1 MNDILK
7 LFFSMSLSGTLL
19 ILALFLAKPLYRERT
34 SRQWQ
39 YYVWLIVI
47 ARLLLP
53 FSPLESISG
62 MLVGQAE
69 QAILQLESAQEP
81 KSAAVQGNGTVETK
95 NNLAGTTNSPIK
107 NGLAGTTNSLPE
119 AEAGY
124 VEDKNYFS
132 GLISSNAVQN
142 NGYASQNSNTNTKN
156 NQETT
161 IVTKAFSHLWVVW
174 LGVAVILFVRK
185 VTIYQSFVKYMT
197 ASREEVSDIRLLNT
211 LAEAGSQINVKR
223 PVELYTNKLV
233 SSPLLIGFF
242 HPCIVFPSMEL
253 SDTDFVYTVWHELTH
268 YKRLDMFYKWL
279 LQLTM
284 CLHWFNPLVWMMGRE
299 LGRACELACD
309 EAVISGLDEQGRRA
323 YGDTLLHAL
332 KAEGCC
338 QSPFTS
344 VMLSEDAEQIKER
357 LCVIMNFKK
366 SSKLTILLSVLFT
379 AALFAGATTAGAAV
393 PTNKQPEQP
402 AAVSSN
408 KSGSKQ
414 TAAVSSSKSSNT
426 YTKLAEKYYKAENFP
441 AFAEVFSRLDETSQK
456 TWLKKIYKDGEI
468 ALFSASLDGL
478 KDNSPLVDFFAKKA
492 YQDGDASFF
501 SVLTD
506 HMDRKTL
513 KSWLSKA
520 EKDKQTAFQ
529 MMLYDALDMEQERNK
544 KEAELDKQRIAEYKE
559 HGITVKGKSYYYK
572 GKLVK
577 IFMDIRKDS
586 SFYTLD
592 INPKGTVNVKVTRDA
607 AGKIKK
613 VGRMGKA
620 EAKELLG
627 DWNEE
632 KEDKEQKNELET
644 ALTQAGGVKVTAP
657 INISKVKNGEYVW
670 IGTYSLAENDKI
682 YYNVSAKNGKHLAVG
697 FAKAG
702 IDNPSTTYV
711 TVSNKRTDGKLEV
724 KSGPHVWKKPLK
736 SGKYRLFIHT
746 KGGDLEKV
754 SGAVVIVKAEEV

>member
-1 MNDILK
+1 MGKRGKRVMADILK
-7 LFFSMSLSGTLL
+7 LFFSMSLSGALL
-19 ILALFLAKPLYRERT
+19 ILALFLTKPLYRERT

-69 QAILQLESAQEP
+69 QTILQLESAQEP
-81 KSAAVQGNGTVETK
+81 KSAAVQGNGTAETK

-119 AEAGY
+119 TEAGY
-124 VEDKNYFS
+124 VGDKNDFS

-142 NGYASQNSNTNTKN
+142 NGYASQNSNTNAKN

-161 IVTKAFSHLWVVW
+161 IVAKAFSHLWVVW

-197 ASREEVSDIRLLNT
+197 ASREEVSDIRLLNA

-332 KAEGCC
+332 KAESRY

-366 SSKLTILLSVLFT
+366 SSKLTILLSILFT

-402 AAVSSN
+402 AAVSSSKSGSKQTAAVSSN

-441 AFAEVFSRLDETSQK
+441 AFAEVFSKLDKASQK

-478 KDNSPLVDFFAKKA
+478 KGNSPLIDFFAKKA
-492 YQDGDASFF
+492 YQDGEASFF

-506 HMDRKTL
+506 HMDRKAL
-513 KSWLSKA
+513 MSWLSKA

-529 MMLYDALDMEQERNK
+529 MMLYDALDMKQERNK

-572 GKLVK
+572 GKLVE

-613 VGRMGKA
+613 VRRMGKA

-632 KEDKEQKNELET
+632 KDEKDELGYGDEFDPSDYTLYMRKFLKN
-644 ALTQAGGVKVTAP
+644 
-657 INISKVKNGEYVW
+657 N
-670 IGTYSLAENDKI
+670 
-682 YYNVSAKNGKHLAVG
+682 
-697 FAKAG
+697 
-702 IDNPSTTYV
+702 
-711 TVSNKRTDGKLEV
+711 
-724 KSGPHVWKKPLK
+724 
-736 SGKYRLFIHT
+736 
-746 KGGDLEKV
+746 
-754 SGAVVIVKAEEV
+754 

>member
-1 MNDILK
+1 MADILK
-7 LFFSMSLSGTLL
+7 LFFSMSLSGALL
-19 ILALFLAKPLYRERT
+19 ILALFLTKPLYRERT

-69 QAILQLESAQEP
+69 QTILQLESAQEP
-81 KSAAVQGNGTVETK
+81 KSAAVQGNGTAETK

-119 AEAGY
+119 TEAGY
-124 VEDKNYFS
+124 VGDKNDFS

-142 NGYASQNSNTNTKN
+142 NGYASQNSNTNAKN

-161 IVTKAFSHLWVVW
+161 IVAKAFSHLWVVW

-197 ASREEVSDIRLLNT
+197 ASREEVSDIRLLNA

-332 KAEGCC
+332 KAESRY

-366 SSKLTILLSVLFT
+366 SSKLTILLSILFT

-402 AAVSSN
+402 AAVSSSKSGSKQTAAVSSN

-441 AFAEVFSRLDETSQK
+441 AFAEVFSKLDKASQK

-478 KDNSPLVDFFAKKA
+478 KGNSPLIDFFAKKA
-492 YQDGDASFF
+492 YQDGEASFF

-506 HMDRKTL
+506 HMDRKAL
-513 KSWLSKA
+513 MSWLSKA

-529 MMLYDALDMEQERNK
+529 MMLYDALDMKQERNK

-572 GKLVK
+572 GKLVE

-613 VGRMGKA
+613 VRRMGKA

-632 KEDKEQKNELET
+632 KDEKDELGYGDEFDPSDYTLYMRKFLKN
-644 ALTQAGGVKVTAP
+644 
-657 INISKVKNGEYVW
+657 N
-670 IGTYSLAENDKI
+670 
-682 YYNVSAKNGKHLAVG
+682 
-697 FAKAG
+697 
-702 IDNPSTTYV
+702 
-711 TVSNKRTDGKLEV
+711 
-724 KSGPHVWKKPLK
+724 
-736 SGKYRLFIHT
+736 
-746 KGGDLEKV
+746 
-754 SGAVVIVKAEEV
+754 

>member
-1 MNDILK
+1 MNDILI
-7 LFFSMSLSGTLL
+7 LFFSMSLSGSLL

-53 FSPLESISG
+53 FSPLKSISG
-62 MLVGQAE
+62 MLVRRTE
-69 QAILQLESAQEP
+69 QDILQFGSAQEP
-81 KSAAVQGNGTVETK
+81 KSAAVRRNGTAETK

-119 AEAGY
+119 TEAGY
-124 VEDKNYFS
+124 VEDKNDFS
-132 GLISSNAVQN
+132 GRISSNVVQN
-142 NGYASQNSNTNTKN
+142 NGYASQNSNS
-156 NQETT
+156 T
-161 IVTKAFSHLWVVW
+161 IVAKAFSHLWVVW
-174 LGVAVILFVRK
+174 LGVAVILLVRK

-197 ASREEVSDIRLLNT
+197 ASREEVSDIRLLNA
-211 LAEAGSQINVKR
+211 LAEAGSQMSVKR

-253 SDTDFVYTVWHELTH
+253 SDTNFVYTVWHELTH
-268 YKRLDMFYKWL
+268 YKRLDLFYKWL
-279 LQLTM
+279 VQLTI

-332 KAEGCC
+332 KVGSRC

-366 SSKLTILLSVLFT
+366 SSKLTILLSISFT
-379 AALFAGATTAGAAV
+379 VALFAGATTAGAAV
-393 PTNKQPEQP
+393 PMNKQTDQP
-402 AAVSSN
+402 AAVSSSKSGSKQTAAVSSN

-414 TAAVSSSKSSNT
+414 TAAVSSSKSSNK
-426 YTKLAEKYYKAENFP
+426 YTKLAEKYYEAENFP
-441 AFAEVFSRLDETSQK
+441 AFAEVFSKLDKASQK
-456 TWLKKIYKDGEI
+456 TWLEKIYKDGEI

-478 KDNSPLVDFFAKKA
+478 KDNSPLIDFFTKKA
-492 YQDGDASFF
+492 YQDGEISFF

-506 HMDRKTL
+506 HMDRKAL

-529 MMLYDALDMEQERNK
+529 MMLYDALDMDEERNK

-632 KEDKEQKNELET
+632 KEQ
-644 ALTQAGGVKVTAP
+644 KVTAP
-657 INISKVKNGEYVW
+657 VNISKVKDGEFVW

-736 SGKYRLFIHT
+736 AGKYRLFIHT

>member
-7 LFFSMSLSGTLL
+7 LFFSMSLSGSLL

-53 FSPLESISG
+53 FSPL
-62 MLVGQAE
+62 
-69 QAILQLESAQEP
+69 
-81 KSAAVQGNGTVETK
+81 
-95 NNLAGTTNSPIK
+95 GTTNSPIK

-119 AEAGY
+119 TEAGY
-124 VEDKNYFS
+124 VEDKNDFS

-142 NGYASQNSNTNTKN
+142 NGYASQNSNS
-156 NQETT
+156 T
-161 IVTKAFSHLWVVW
+161 IVVKAFSHLWVVW

-185 VTIYQSFVKYMT
+185 VTIYQSFVKYMA
-197 ASREEVSDIRLLNT
+197 ASREEVSDIRLLNA
-211 LAEAGSQINVKR
+211 LAEAGSQMSVKR

-268 YKRLDMFYKWL
+268 YKRLDLFYKWL
-279 LQLTM
+279 VQLTI

-309 EAVISGLDEQGRRA
+309 EAVIRGLDEQGRRA

-332 KAEGCC
+332 KVESRC

-357 LCVIMNFKK
+357 LRVIMNFKK
-366 SSKLTILLSVLFT
+366 SSKLTILLSILFT
-379 AALFAGATTAGAAV
+379 ATLFAGATTAGAAV
-393 PTNKQPEQP
+393 PTNRQTDQS

-414 TAAVSSSKSSNT
+414 TAAVSSSKSNNK

-441 AFAEVFSRLDETSQK
+441 AFAEVFSKLDKDSQK
-456 TWLKKIYKDGEI
+456 TWLEKIYKDGEI

-492 YQDGDASFF
+492 YQDGEISFF
-501 SVLTD
+501 SILTD

-513 KSWLSKA
+513 KSWLNEA
-520 EKDKQTAFQ
+520 EKDKQTALQ
-529 MMLYDALDMEQERNK
+529 MMLYDALDMDKERNK

-592 INPKGTVNVKVTRDA
+592 INPKGNVNVKVTRDA

-632 KEDKEQKNELET
+632 KEEKDELET
-644 ALTQAGGVKVTAP
+644 ALTKAGGVKVTAP
-657 INISKVKNGEYVW
+657 INISKVKDGEYVW

-711 TVSNKRTDGKLEV
+711 TVSNKRTDGKLET

>member
-1 MNDILK
+1 
-7 LFFSMSLSGTLL
+7 
-19 ILALFLAKPLYRERT
+19 
-34 SRQWQ
+34 
-39 YYVWLIVI
+39 
-47 ARLLLP
+47 
-53 FSPLESISG
+53 
-62 MLVGQAE
+62 
-69 QAILQLESAQEP
+69 
-81 KSAAVQGNGTVETK
+81 
-95 NNLAGTTNSPIK
+95 
-107 NGLAGTTNSLPE
+107 
-119 AEAGY
+119 
-124 VEDKNYFS
+124 
-132 GLISSNAVQN
+132 
-142 NGYASQNSNTNTKN
+142 
-156 NQETT
+156 
-161 IVTKAFSHLWVVW
+161 
-174 LGVAVILFVRK
+174 
-185 VTIYQSFVKYMT
+185 
-197 ASREEVSDIRLLNT
+197 
-211 LAEAGSQINVKR
+211 
-223 PVELYTNKLV
+223 
-233 SSPLLIGFF
+233 
-242 HPCIVFPSMEL
+242 MEL

-279 LQLTM
+279 VQLTI

-309 EAVISGLDEQGRRA
+309 EAVIHGLDEQGRRA

-332 KAEGCC
+332 KAGGRC

-357 LCVIMNFKK
+357 LRVIMNFKK
-366 SSKLTILLSVLFT
+366 SSKLTILLSILFT

-393 PTNKQPEQP
+393 PTNKQTDHP

-414 TAAVSSSKSSNT
+414 TAAVSSSKSNNK

-441 AFAEVFSRLDETSQK
+441 AFAEVFSKLDKASQK
-456 TWLKKIYKDGEI
+456 TWLEKIYKDGEI

-478 KDNSPLVDFFAKKA
+478 KDNSPLIDFFAKKA
-492 YQDGDASFF
+492 YQDGEISFF

-513 KSWLSKA
+513 KSWLNEA

-529 MMLYDALDMEQERNK
+529 MMLYDALDMNEERNK

-592 INPKGTVNVKVTRDA
+592 INPKGNVNVKVTRDA

-632 KEDKEQKNELET
+632 KE
-644 ALTQAGGVKVTAP
+644 
-657 INISKVKNGEYVW
+657 I
-670 IGTYSLAENDKI
+670 
-682 YYNVSAKNGKHLAVG
+682 
-697 FAKAG
+697 
-702 IDNPSTTYV
+702 
-711 TVSNKRTDGKLEV
+711 
-724 KSGPHVWKKPLK
+724 
-736 SGKYRLFIHT
+736 
-746 KGGDLEKV
+746 
-754 SGAVVIVKAEEV
+754 